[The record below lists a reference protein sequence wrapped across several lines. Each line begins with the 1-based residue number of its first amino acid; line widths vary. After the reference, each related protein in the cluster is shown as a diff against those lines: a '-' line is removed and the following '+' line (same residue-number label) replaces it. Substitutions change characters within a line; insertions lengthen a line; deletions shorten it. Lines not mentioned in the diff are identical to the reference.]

1 MSRWKALEVGLLL
14 VGGFWSLSSCKVDC
28 RRKPYKNGGTCIEGS
43 CECPFPWEGNRCETH
58 AHTKFLGTWQ
68 GSSNCVSDNFK
79 MKIEAEDTRLKLID
93 EHKHQKDLEAIL
105 TSSTEFVIPAQ
116 RYGTLVGPLT
126 ISGNGRYRNG
136 LIYIDLKYDY
146 NANF

>member
-1 MSRWKALEVGLLL
+1 
-14 VGGFWSLSSCKVDC
+14 
-28 RRKPYKNGGTCIEGS
+28 
-43 CECPFPWEGNRCETH
+43 
-58 AHTKFLGTWQ
+58 
-68 GSSNCVSDNFK
+68 

-93 EHKHQKDLEAIL
+93 EPKHQKDLEAIL
-105 TSSTEFVIPAQ
+105 TSSTKFVIPAK